1 LFWYFLYFNQFDE
14 GELCFIRFFL
24 WFNRCDK
31 VFKALVTKRFVSMLN
46 HIWMHCSVIFRLRL
60 YFHVLIYTIIYI
72 FRNILWSGMVC
83 VLPTTK
89 LLFLNKKQSNLKRLS
104 NIMSH
109 IIQVLHIL
117 EKQWKV
123 VNKICNYYTYNT
135 VHRSSVL
142 YFLFQLY
149 MPSFCVLCPMLPVSL
164 DGPFLI
170 VTSVFSNV
178 YLVFCI
184 LRWTDICINFPTN
197 TSVFS
202 FAIQ

>member
-1 LFWYFLYFNQFDE
+1 MRVKCVLFWYFLYFNQFDE

-135 VHRSSVL
+135 VVFIYCIAKENTEVFVGKLIHMSV
-142 YFLFQLY
+142 Q
-149 MPSFCVLCPMLPVSL
+149 
-164 DGPFLI
+164 
-170 VTSVFSNV
+170 
-178 YLVFCI
+178 
-184 LRWTDICINFPTN
+184 RK
-197 TSVFS
+197 
-202 FAIQ
+202 IQKTK